1 MLKKGTKQKQVI
13 QNPCAGEAHQQRS
26 RQHNQHV
33 VAVRKARIYTGWSFV
48 SPTSMKSCFVQFFGR
63 NVNQFSIKSVVCQ
76 MCDKYKIWQCLH
88 SARIS
93 VIYFFKYINIYV

>member
-1 MLKKGTKQKQVI
+1 
-13 QNPCAGEAHQQRS
+13 
-26 RQHNQHV
+26 
-33 VAVRKARIYTGWSFV
+33 
-48 SPTSMKSCFVQFFGR
+48 MKSCFVQFFGR

-93 VIYFFKYINIYV
+93 VIYFYKYIYMCSFEKTKGKMNVAIFVEHNDCCVLD